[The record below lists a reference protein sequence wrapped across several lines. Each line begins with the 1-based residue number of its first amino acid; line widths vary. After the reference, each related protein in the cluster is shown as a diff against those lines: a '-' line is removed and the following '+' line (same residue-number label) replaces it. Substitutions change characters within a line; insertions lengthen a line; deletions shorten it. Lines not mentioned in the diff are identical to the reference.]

1 MGSDLKGVSG
11 VPGVRSDSAFKLVS
25 FYVPRGEE
33 RRPFYICT
41 RQRSNSSQIN
51 IIGLSGHARLAAY
64 SCTFIKDF
72 SFFKRI
78 ITNYLELMF

>member
-25 FYVPRGEE
+25 FYVPRGEV

-41 RQRSNSSQIN
+41 RQTSNSSQIN
-51 IIGLSGHARLAAY
+51 FIGHRRHDFKELFRNGVIRGLS
-64 SCTFIKDF
+64 
-72 SFFKRI
+72 
-78 ITNYLELMF
+78 EL